1 MVKSRK
7 EVKEFVKTQKKRV
20 SNRNIDGLGGISK
33 ELDKVYNEYRADKI
47 TEVQARTLTY
57 ILRSKALTEKE
68 KYLDEIDLRI
78 SEIEDKVNEK
88 RSNQ

>member
-20 SNRNIDGLGGISK
+20 SNKNIDGLGGISK
-33 ELDKVYNEYRADKI
+33 ELDKVYNEYRADRL
-47 TEVQARTLTY
+47 TEIEARTLTY

-68 KYLDEIDLRI
+68 KYLTEIDHRI
-78 SEIEDKVNEK
+78 LEIERKVNEK
-88 RSNQ
+88 RNS

>member
-7 EVKEFVKTQKKRV
+7 QVKEFVKANKKRV

-57 ILRSKALTEKE
+57 VLRSKALTEKE
-68 KYLDEIDLRI
+68 KYLDEIDKRLN
-78 SEIEDKVNEK
+78 EIENRIDEK
-88 RSNQ
+88 RNK